1 MSTTTADTALIT
13 GATAGLGA
21 AYAEE
26 LAARGHD
33 IILVARDE
41 ARLEKAAAGLA
52 ERSGR
57 KISTLSADLTTAE
70 GIASV
75 EDRLADDAS
84 IGTLVNNAGMALL
97 GPLSKAAPDR
107 LERLITLNLTSFT
120 RIAAAAA
127 KAFAGRG
134 AGTIVNVS
142 SALALNILP
151 VSAAYSGTKAYVLA
165 FTQGLA
171 QEFADSA
178 VRVQVVLPGAL
189 ETALWDGSGIELDE
203 LPKEMVMSP
212 QDAARAGLAGLE
224 AGELVT
230 IPSLPEYG
238 QWESYDQARQA
249 MSPHVSLSRPAARY
263 SR

>member
-1 MSTTTADTALIT
+1 M
-13 GATAGLGA
+13 
-21 AYAEE
+21 
-26 LAARGHD
+26 AARGHD

-57 KISTLSADLTTAE
+57 KVSTLSADLTTAE
-70 GIASV
+70 GISSV

-97 GPLSKAAPDR
+97 GPLSKADPDR
-107 LERLITLNLTSFT
+107 LERLITLNLTSFP

-127 KAFAGRG
+127 KVFAGRG
-134 AGTIVNVS
+134 AGTILNIS
-142 SALALNILP
+142 STLALNILP

-189 ETALWDGSGIELDE
+189 ETALWNGSGVELDQ

-249 MSPHVSLSRPAARY
+249 MRPKLSLSRPAARY